1 LKKASTVVY
10 RQEVCQDLEV
20 PEVAACVSSFCA
32 RMQRVRSYLRGMGQ
46 VEGRHYKQGWLLG
59 AAEHYCTAVNGLSEG
74 LRTSLVK
81 STGLKSLQEHLA
93 TYTRSEGF
101 ASLEAQVRY
110 LRAELKKVRYSL
122 SIKGTRV
129 SVGPYG
135 GEPDYSS
142 EIDKVFGKFRQ
153 GAVREF
159 LSVFRDFPDA
169 NHVHAQVLQRLA
181 KLYPELFSEMEDFF
195 ARHKN
200 FLDLTVAAFDRDVRF
215 YLAYLVFT
223 QKLRSAG
230 LAFAYPEVSEQDKAT
245 HVEGSFDLALAAV
258 LTGRHEPVVCNDVH
272 LAGPERILVVT
283 GPNQGGKTTFARM
296 FGQLHFLAALGLPVP
311 GRRARLFLPDS
322 IFSHFERGERLDS
335 FSGKL
340 DDELVRARDILAQA
354 TGRSVLVMNEAFS
367 STTLAGSLFIGAKV
381 LERVSELGALC
392 AYVTFADELACL
404 NEAVVSVVAGTEPTD
419 ADVRTY
425 KVERRPADGRAYAR
439 ALAQKHGLSYGQLR
453 QRLAR

>member
-1 LKKASTVVY
+1 HL
-10 RQEVCQDLEV
+10 
-20 PEVAACVSSFCA
+20 VA
-32 RMQRVRSYLRGMGQ
+32 
-46 VEGRHYKQGWLLG
+46 
-59 AAEHYCTAVNGLSEG
+59 
-74 LRTSLVK
+74 
-81 STGLKSLQEHLA
+81 
-93 TYTRSEGF
+93 YTRSAGF
-101 ASLEAQVRY
+101 ASLDARVRY

-129 SVGPYG
+129 SVGPYE

-169 NHVHAQVLQRLA
+169 NHVHAQVLERLA
-181 KLYPELFSEMEDFF
+181 KLYPELFSQMEAFY

-200 FLDLTVAAFDRDVRF
+200 FLDLTVAAFDRDVQF

-245 HVEGSFDLALAAV
+245 HVEGSFDLALAVV

-272 LAGPERILVVT
+272 LAGSERILVVT

-404 NEAVVSVVAGTEPTD
+404 NEATVSVAAGTEPTD